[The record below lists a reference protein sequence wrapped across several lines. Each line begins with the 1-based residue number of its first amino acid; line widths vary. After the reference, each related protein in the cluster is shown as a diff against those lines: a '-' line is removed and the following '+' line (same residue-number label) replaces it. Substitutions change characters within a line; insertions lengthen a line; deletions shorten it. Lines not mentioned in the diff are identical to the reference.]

1 MENWWQCLQSSLEK
15 NTYNLKIHADNNKS
29 IWAAKFAISGSPL
42 RLPWVESYDSSLS
55 CKPYLSC
62 KNSLW
67 YHALYFVNPGWT
79 LANQIESII
88 KRLIR
93 KAVNNFFFFLTWL
106 LRKLFVL
113 KRRQWKKEENNSAVL
128 EQEIH
133 RTICLWLSLLL

>member
-42 RLPWVESYDSSLS
+42 RLPWVESYDSSIS
-55 CKPYLSC
+55 CKPSLSS

-67 YHALYFVNPGWT
+67 YQALYFVNPGWT

-93 KAVNNFFFFLTWL
+93 KAVNNFFFFNVAASKTLYIEKKTM
-106 LRKLFVL
+106 K
-113 KRRQWKKEENNSAVL
+113 KRR
-128 EQEIH
+128 EQLSCS
-133 RTICLWLSLLL
+133 RTRNT